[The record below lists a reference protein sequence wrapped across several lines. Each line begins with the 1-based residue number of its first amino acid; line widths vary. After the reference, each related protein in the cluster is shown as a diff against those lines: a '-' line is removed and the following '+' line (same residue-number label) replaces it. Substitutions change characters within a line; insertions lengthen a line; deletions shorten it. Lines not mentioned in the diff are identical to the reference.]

1 MPIYA
6 MALTYVD
13 AYQRRGTKRYELDT
27 VDFAGALARA
37 ATLATALGNLMEAD
51 ILKYT
56 VGQEIP
62 YTDTVVAGANR
73 DEGITLSADLGAG
86 KTAAIK
92 IPTPVN
98 TVINPDGT
106 VDITDGL
113 ITALETEYLSTEVL
127 VSDGEVVLDFL
138 SGKLDK

>member
-1 MPIYA
+1 MADFA
-6 MALTYVD
+6 MAMTYVD
-13 AYQRRGTKRYELDT
+13 AYQRRGTKRYELSAT
-27 VDFAGALARA
+27 DFTAALARA

-56 VGQEIP
+56 VGQEVP
-62 YTDTVVAGANR
+62 YTDTVDAGANR
-73 DEGITLSADLGAG
+73 DEGITISADLGAG

-92 IPTPVN
+92 VPTPVN

-113 ITALETEYLSTEVL
+113 ITAFEAEFLSGEVL
-127 VSDGEVVLDFL
+127 VSDGETVLDFL

>member
-1 MPIYA
+1 MATFA

-27 VDFAGALARA
+27 LDFAAALARA
-37 ATLATALGNLMEAD
+37 GTLSTALANLMEGE

-56 VGQEIP
+56 VGQEID
-62 YTDTVVAGANR
+62 YTDTVDAGANR
-73 DEGITLSADLGAG
+73 DEGITISADLGAG

-92 IPTPVN
+92 VPTPVN
-98 TVINPDGT
+98 TVLNPDGT
-106 VDITDGL
+106 IDLTDGL
-113 ITALETEYLSTEVL
+113 ITAFETEYLSGEVL
-127 VSDGEVVLDFL
+127 VSDGEIVLDFL

>member
-1 MPIYA
+1 

-27 VDFAGALARA
+27 LDFTAALARA

-56 VGQEIP
+56 VGQEVP

>member
-1 MPIYA
+1 MPIFN

-13 AYQRRGTKRYELDT
+13 DFQRRGTKRYELDT
-27 VDFAGALARA
+27 LDFTAALARA
-37 ATLATALGNLMEAD
+37 ATLATALSNIMEGD

-56 VGQEIP
+56 VGQEVP
-62 YTDTVVAGANR
+62 YTDTVVADANR
-73 DEGITLSADLGAG
+73 DAGITLSCDLGAG

-92 IPTPVN
+92 VPTPTMTVVN
-98 TVINPDGT
+98 ADGT
-106 VDITDGL
+106 VDLTDGL
-113 ITALETEYLSTEVL
+113 ITALETEFLSAEVL

>member
-1 MPIYA
+1 MTIYA

-27 VDFAGALARA
+27 ADFTAALARA

-56 VGQEIP
+56 VGQEVP